1 MGIGTK
7 FSTNPSMVLGAIDPG
22 VTPLEMAYA
31 YTTISHGGQRV
42 GGNLDATAGPN
53 NTPYDLAPVAI
64 DKITDPNGKTVA
76 ENKTKT
82 DRILSPSVAS
92 TMKGILHLNV
102 LEGTGKLAQ
111 FGDSAEWGKTG
122 TTENNGDAWFC
133 GGDEHFTTCVWVGHA
148 DTNTPMTT
156 EYGGAPVD
164 GGTFPALI
172 WGRIMSA
179 IENIYAQHKAAAN
192 NKGSSAQLELCSSRT
207 RRPPPRAPPTPRRP
221 PAAPGVAEAAGVET
235 PAPPRP
241 RRRGGGGGGGRR
253 RHRWRPAAPACRLA
267 AHGFAI

>member
-53 NTPYDLAPVAI
+53 NTLYDLAPVAI

-82 DRILSPSVAS
+82 DRVLSPSVAS
-92 TMKGILHLNV
+92 TMKSILHLNV

-111 FGDSAEWGKTG
+111 FGDNAEWGKTG

-156 EYGGAPVD
+156 DYGGAPVD

-179 IENIYAQHKAAAN
+179 IENIYSQHKAAAN
-192 NKGSSAQLELCSSRT
+192 SKDSSAPAPARAPAARTPRLLRT
-207 RRPPPRAPPTPRRP
+207 RALRLLGPRA
-221 PAAPGVAEAAGVET
+221 AA
-235 PAPPRP
+235 
-241 RRRGGGGGGGRR
+241 GGGGGGGGGNTSAPA
-253 RHRWRPAAPACRLA
+253 PAAVAAVAAVEPPVAAPVAPAVPGSRL
-267 AHGFAI
+267 